1 MTANTNKEN
10 CQTCPICR
18 VAIAPNDTVY
28 FSTGNPGT
36 RARLYA
42 RVCQYAK
49 ETGCINQDRDAIG
62 TLTKAD
68 GFSTG
73 AEIAKLL
80 KASLKA
86 S

>member
-1 MTANTNKEN
+1 MTAKIDLEN
-10 CQTCPICR
+10 CQTCPICH
-18 VAIAPNDTVY
+18 VAIAPDDTVY
-28 FSTGNPGT
+28 FASGNPGS

-49 ETGCINQDRDAIG
+49 KPECINKDTNAIG
-62 TLTKAD
+62 PLSKAD

-80 KASLKA
+80 KAS
-86 S
+86 

>member
-1 MTANTNKEN
+1 MTAPINRDN
-10 CQTCPICR
+10 CQVCPVCQ

-28 FSTGNPGT
+28 FSSGNPGT
-36 RARLYA
+36 RARLHA

-49 ETGCINQDRDAIG
+49 QSGCINKDTDAIG
-62 TLTKAD
+62 SLTKAD

-80 KASLKA
+80 KAS
-86 S
+86 